1 MLKSK
6 LELATNLDEK
16 LFFSIPKIY
25 MDAQP
30 PDMAPLEPLVATDMR
45 VEEDEATVDGTSST
59 EE

>member
-1 MLKSK
+1 
-6 LELATNLDEK
+6 LEITTNLDEK

-30 PDMAPLEPLVATDMR
+30 PAIASLEPPVATDMR
-45 VEEDEATVDGTSST
+45 VEEDEATVDETSST

>member
-6 LELATNLDEK
+6 LEITTNLDEK
-16 LFFSIPKIY
+16 LCFSIPKIY

-30 PDMAPLEPLVATDMR
+30 PAIASLEPPVATDVR
-45 VEEDEATVDGTSST
+45 VEEDEATMDESSST

>member
-1 MLKSK
+1 
-6 LELATNLDEK
+6 LEITTKLDEK

-30 PDMAPLEPLVATDMR
+30 PAIASLEPPVATNMR
-45 VEEDEATVDGTSST
+45 VEKDEATVDETSSA